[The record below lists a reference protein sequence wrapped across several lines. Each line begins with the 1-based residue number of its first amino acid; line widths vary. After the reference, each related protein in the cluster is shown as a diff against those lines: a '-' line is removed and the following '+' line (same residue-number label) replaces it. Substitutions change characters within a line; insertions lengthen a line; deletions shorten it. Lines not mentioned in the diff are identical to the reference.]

1 VGGTTRSALNSMNDK
16 GREKQRRKED
26 EHDRGD
32 REETMISKDISELK
46 LGPIRSLLHGRLLLR
61 DKIDG
66 ASQ

>member
-1 VGGTTRSALNSMNDK
+1 MNDK